1 MKITYNAG
9 FTAGVYIKEKA
20 GRNYKNHGIVPKCM
34 IY

>member
-9 FTAGVYIKEKA
+9 FTAGVYIEEKTA
-20 GRNYKNHGIVPKCM
+20 GNYKNRGIVLRYM

>member
-9 FTAGVYIKEKA
+9 FTAVVYIEEKTA
-20 GRNYKNHGIVPKCM
+20 GNYKNRGIVLGFM